1 METVRSALLSCQRS
15 TAGSSLEN
23 LQFRYFEFPNKTKEA
38 IIPYIG
44 KILENLNRLNIYL
57 FRGVDI
63 WTYLGYLTCFVSED
77 FVFVPTL
84 NGAD

>member
-23 LQFRYFEFPNKTKEA
+23 LQFHYFEFPNKTKEA
-38 IIPYIG
+38 KIPYIG
-44 KILENLNRLNIYL
+44 KVLENLNCLKIKL

-63 WTYLGYLTCFVSED
+63 WAYLGYLTCFISED
-77 FVFVPTL
+77 LVFVPTL